1 MGRWTHSTRKRLAWT
16 VIANCVLRAAACLA
30 AAAAVGGEE
39 GQALPPLVSIRDVLA
54 DVNAPA
60 RRQVTVRGVVTWR
73 GANGLIVQDDS
84 GGIWIHTPAPPAR
97 LGVPP
102 IDSNSL
108 ARLAPGLEVEV
119 HGWANRGGYSPN
131 ISPVGIRILGERSEP
146 EPRPVDRDRFFSGA
160 DDCLRV
166 TVRGVVQGFRDS
178 ADEWRLVLDDC
189 GHRFE
194 ATVPKAALDGPP
206 DSLVDAVV
214 RLVGVGAMRF
224 NTRGEFL
231 SPRVLIV
238 HAADIAVERPAA
250 GSAFDAPM
258 VSLQAIAQYSPE
270 PAEGRRI
277 RTQGTVT
284 FAEPSAFLYLQ
295 EGTMGVRV
303 ETSSSERFFQGDR
316 VEVSGFVD
324 GHRDVAGIV
333 EAVVRRLA
341 ADRPLAPIRITPEK
355 IVGINLHASYHGA
368 VAAPGDYKGCLVT
381 FPARVV
387 DVQANGPGGVVLLNS
402 GSTSA
407 VAVAQPD
414 AFRILRRMEPGSE
427 VMVTG
432 IVRED
437 ATDPAEVGRNMTP
450 RPFGQLQLLLRSAAD
465 VRLVRAPSWWKP
477 QRLAAALAA
486 VAAVAGIA
494 AGWVVLLRRQVVRQL
509 ALIESQL
516 QAEAAADERQRIACE
531 FHDTLEQGLA
541 GLSLRLDVEAHGA
554 GDERMRSVL
563 KQQRQLLAG
572 LQTEARG
579 FLWDLRDPVHVEG
592 SLRESIAA
600 QLRHLEPLAA
610 VPLAFEAEGPSPDV
624 APATQ
629 YQLVR
634 IVREAVTNAIRHAH
648 AHRIEV
654 GLRQDFPRFGHG
666 SVCLTVADDGA
677 GFDTE
682 ARSAVEGHYG
692 LRGIRERAR
701 RIGADIAVQ
710 SAPGHG
716 TQVVVTLTVSTPA
729 GLGNG
734 EPAGSSA

>member
-73 GANGLIVQDDS
+73 GANGLFVQDDS
-84 GGIWIHTPAPPAR
+84 GGIWIDTPPQPER
-97 LGVPP
+97 PVVPP
-102 IDSNSL
+102 IDSSSL

-284 FAEPSAFLYLQ
+284 FAEPSEFLYLQ

-437 ATDPAEVGRNMTP
+437 ATYPAEVGRIMTP

-477 QRLAAALAA
+477 HRLAAALAA
-486 VAAVAGIA
+486 VAMVAGIA
-494 AGWVVLLRRQVVRQL
+494 SGWVMLLRRQVTRQL
-509 ALIESQL
+509 AFIEKKL
-516 QAEAAADERQRIACE
+516 QAEAATEERHRIARE
-531 FHDTLEQGLA
+531 FHDTLEQDLA
-541 GLSLRLDVEAHGA
+541 GISLRLDAAAHRA
-554 GDERMRSVL
+554 ADERSRHVL
-563 KQQRQLLAG
+563 EEQRGLLAR
-572 LQTEARG
+572 LQSETHD
-579 FLWDLRDPVHVEG
+579 FLWDLRYPTHLD
-592 SLRESIAA
+592 ESFVDSIKQ
-600 QLRHLEPLAA
+600 QLLYMRQLTP
-610 VPLAFEAEGPSPDV
+610 VPLTVETTGLIPPLE
-624 APATQ
+624 TQ
-629 YQLVR
+629 VHYHLMR
-634 IVREAVTNAIRHAH
+634 MIREAVGNAIKYAQ
-648 AHRIEV
+648 AQAITVRITV
-654 GLRQDFPRFGHG
+654 PSDGRQRLR
-666 SVCLTVADDGA
+666 VEVADDGY
-677 GFDTE
+677 GFDV
-682 ARSAVEGHYG
+682 ADRSTAEGHF
-692 LRGIRERAR
+692 GIRGMHERAR
-701 RIGADIAVQ
+701 WIGADLHVGSHA
-710 SAPGHG
+710 GRG
-716 TQVVVTLTVSTPA
+716 TLVVIDLPVTT
-729 GLGNG
+729 G
-734 EPAGSSA
+734 